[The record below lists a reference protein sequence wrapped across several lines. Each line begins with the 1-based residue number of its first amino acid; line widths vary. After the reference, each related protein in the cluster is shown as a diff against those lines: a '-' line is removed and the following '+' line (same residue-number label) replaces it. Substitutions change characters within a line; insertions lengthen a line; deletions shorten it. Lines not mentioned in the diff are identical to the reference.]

1 MEVSLST
8 ETQNLLLAVD
18 ARDKLSTREVLRRR
32 NLVLEDY
39 GCAVCG
45 TGLEETV
52 EHLFLK
58 CRFSIQCWASLNLNS
73 PINLVHLQILEVFRT
88 RLQVPFFM
96 EIIILMCY

>member
-45 TGLEETV
+45 TGLEENV

-58 CRFSIQCWASLNLNS
+58 CPFAIQCWASLNVNS
-73 PINLVHLQILEVFRT
+73 AMNLEHLQILGHFKKNNKNM
-88 RLQVPFFM
+88 FFYF
-96 EIIILMCY
+96 IYC